1 VTDRFSRVR
10 RYEVLVHPG
19 VDRLYGSAAGAI
31 MRAEVHAVLGTG
43 DGWTAEARDV
53 AVLGGATFVS
63 VESREAIDAAG
74 VARVARLSFAA
85 GMFERTDA
93 DGLRI
98 LPDAWPI
105 PSLPRSLL
113 TIQRYKGKTNELFT
127 RLLVNLAVSMQRTDL
142 GQRTVRL
149 LDPVAGR
156 GTTLNAA
163 TLDGLDAAGIEL
175 NRQDFEQY
183 VAFISRWMQDNRIKH
198 RVERSHVRGADG
210 DRCQRVD
217 VYYGATKAEV
227 EKRRGRTLTFVNGD
241 AADAHLWFGRNSFE
255 AIVADL
261 PYGVQHV
268 ATSGDAARRSP
279 RDLVAALAP
288 NWHQVVRPGGVIVL
302 AYNTLTMDRDGLA
315 DVLLGAGWT
324 PDDLGGMS
332 LVHEVDASIRRDVMI
347 AHRTGAR
354 LDP

>member
-1 VTDRFSRVR
+1 VH

-19 VDRLYGSAAGAI
+19 VDRLYGPAADAI
-31 MRAEVHAVLGTG
+31 MRAEVRAVLGTG
-43 DGWTAEARDV
+43 DGWTADAVDV
-53 AVLGGATFVS
+53 ASLGGAPFVS
-63 VESREAIDAAG
+63 LESADPIDASG
-74 VARVARLSFAA
+74 VAHVARLSFAA
-85 GMFERTDA
+85 GMFERTGA

-98 LPDAWPI
+98 LPDAWPV

-142 GQRTVRL
+142 GQRTIRL

-163 TLDGLDAAGIEL
+163 TLAGLDATGIEL

-183 VAFISRWMQDNRIKH
+183 VAFISRWMQDNRVKH
-198 RVERSHVRGADG
+198 RVERAHVRGADG
-210 DRCQRVD
+210 ARCQRID
-217 VYYGATKAEV
+217 VHYGTTKAEV

-255 AIVADL
+255 AVVADL

-268 ATSGDAARRSP
+268 ATSGSAARRSP
-279 RDLVAALAP
+279 LDLVAALAP
-288 NWHQVVRPGGVIVL
+288 NWHQMVRPGGAIVL

-315 DVLLGAGWT
+315 EVLLAAGWT
-324 PDDLGGMS
+324 PDDMGGVS
-332 LVHEVDASIRRDVMI
+332 FLHDVDASIKRDVMI
-347 AHRTGAR
+347 AHRAGAR
-354 LDP
+354 LGG